1 MAERRMFAKNVIDS
15 DLFLEMPLSTQAL
28 YFHLAMRA
36 DDDGFVNNPKKI
48 SRMIGADE
56 ESLRI
61 LISKAFLIPFDTGIV
76 VIRHWKIHNYI
87 RKDTYKST
95 AYKAEKAALI
105 VDESNKY
112 ATISET
118 VTVPSQLC
126 NESVDGSLTQDRLGK
141 DRLGKDSIYK
151 ADESA
156 NAPTKTKRFTK
167 PSLEEVKAYCAER
180 KNNVDAE
187 KFIDYYESNGWK
199 VGKNPMKDWKAAVRN
214 WEKSNF
220 AKPDNK
226 DYSKCQNDDFDISK
240 YETLMNRFDL

>member
-61 LISKAFLIPFDTGIV
+61 LISKSFLIPFDTGIV

-118 VTVPSQLC
+118 VTAPLQPC
-126 NESVDGSLTQDRLGK
+126 DESVDGSLTQVRLGK
-141 DRLGKDSIYK
+141 VRLGKDSIDIDGEPSENSVRHKYGEFKHVLLTDSEHQKLCEEYGEAATKKYIKAVDEYCEMKGKTYK
-151 ADESA
+151 NYNLTVRNFMNRDGVQKKQQID
-156 NAPTKTKRFTK
+156 P
-167 PSLEEVKAYCAER
+167 
-180 KNNVDAE
+180 NVDTL
-187 KFIDYYESNGWK
+187 SG
-199 VGKNPMKDWKAAVRN
+199 GRL
-214 WEKSNF
+214 
-220 AKPDNK
+220 
-226 DYSKCQNDDFDISK
+226 DF
-240 YETLMNRFDL
+240 